1 MNYHFIAVGGAVMH
15 NLAIALHHKGH
26 TITGSD
32 DEIFDPAKLRLQT
45 LGLLPEAIGWFPEKI
60 HQNLD
65 AVIVGM
71 HARKENPE
79 LARACELGIKV
90 YSFPEF
96 LYEHS
101 KNKKRVV
108 IGGSHGKTTITAM
121 IMHVM
126 KQCEMDFDYLVGAQ
140 LEGFDVMVRI
150 SDTAPIMIFE
160 GDEYLTAPFD
170 PRPKFHLYHPH
181 VALIS
186 GIAWDH
192 INVFP
197 DFDEYVQQFWL
208 FAGMIE
214 PGGSF
219 IYNQEDELVR
229 NIAVNSMNEIVRIPY
244 NTPEYLVKDGHTYLR
259 HRNKVYKL
267 RIFGRHNLQNLAGAL
282 KVCRECGIS
291 DEDFL
296 KAIVSYEG
304 AAKRLEMIAS
314 KGDIHVFKD
323 FAHSPSKL
331 KATVSAVKEQYPG
344 SKLVACMELHTFSS
358 LSSGF
363 LEEYKGCMQ
372 DADEAIVY
380 FNPHTI
386 AMKKLPPIS
395 EEDVYEAF
403 EKEILKVYTDSEQLL
418 GELERK
424 NWDRTNLLMMSSGH
438 FDGIDLKKL
447 AAKIVSQDHS
457 HAR

>member
-1 MNYHFIAVGGAVMH
+1 MNYHFIAIGGAVMH

-26 TITGSD
+26 SITGSD
-32 DEIFDPAKLRLQT
+32 DEIFDPAKSRLQA
-45 LGLLPEAIGWFPEKI
+45 LGLLPETFGWFPEKI
-60 HQNLD
+60 NPKID

-71 HARKENPE
+71 HARRENPE
-79 LARACELGIKV
+79 LARAVELGIRV
-90 YSFPEF
+90 YSFPGF

-101 KNKKRVV
+101 RNKKRVV

-126 KQCEMDFDYLVGAQ
+126 MHCGMDFDYLVGAQ

-150 SDTAPIMIFE
+150 SETAPIMIFE

-197 DFDEYVQQFWL
+197 DFDEYVEQFWI

-214 PGGSF
+214 QGGSLV
-219 IYNQEDELVR
+219 YNQEDNLVR
-229 NIAVNSMNEIVRIPY
+229 DIAVNISGDFVRIPY
-244 NTPEYLVKDGHTYLR
+244 ETPAYIVNDGKTFVLNDSIEHPL
-259 HRNKVYKL
+259 KV
-267 RIFGRHNLQNLAGAL
+267 FGRHNLQNIAGAW

-291 DEDFL
+291 DQQFL
-296 KAIVSYEG
+296 EAIEKYEG
-304 AAKRLEMIAS
+304 AARRLEKIFS
-314 KGDIHVFKD
+314 SGQTNIYRD

-331 KATVSAVKEQYPG
+331 KATVSAVKEQYPAME
-344 SKLVACMELHTFSS
+344 LVACMELHTFSS

-363 LEEYKGCMQ
+363 LSEYNGCMQ

-386 AMKKLPPIS
+386 AMKKLPPID
-395 EEDVYEAF
+395 ENDVYEAF
-403 EKEILKVYTDSEQLL
+403 EKDGLRVYTDSKKLFSDL
-418 GELERK
+418 KAR
-424 NWDRTNLLMMSSGH
+424 NWHQSNLLLMSSGN
-438 FDGIDLKKL
+438 FDGIDLKEL
-447 AAKIVSQDHS
+447 QSMIGS
-457 HAR
+457 

>member
-1 MNYHFIAVGGAVMH
+1 MNYHFIAIGGAVMH

-26 TITGSD
+26 AITGSD
-32 DEIFDPAKLRLQT
+32 DEIFDPAKARLDA
-45 LGLLPEAIGWFPEKI
+45 LGLLPEDVGWFPEKI

-71 HARKENPE
+71 HARNDNPE
-79 LARACELGIKV
+79 LQAAIGSGVKV

-96 LYEHS
+96 LYEHAR
-101 KNKKRVV
+101 NKKRIV

-126 KQCEMDFDYLVGAQ
+126 RHFGLEFDYLVGSQ
-140 LEGFDVMVRI
+140 VQGFDVMVKV
-150 SDTAPIMIFE
+150 SDNAPFMVFE

-197 DFDEYVQQFWL
+197 DFDEYVKQFWL

-214 PGGSF
+214 PGGSL
-219 IYNQEDELVR
+219 IYNQEDPLVR
-229 NIAVNSMNEIVRIPY
+229 DIAMNLLHDMVRIAY
-244 NTPEYLVKDGHTYLR
+244 NTPEYFVRDGVTHLQ
-259 HRNKVYKL
+259 HNDKVYRLK
-267 RIFGRHNLQNLAGAL
+267 IFGRHNMQNLAGAM
-282 KVCRECGIS
+282 KVCSECGIS
-291 DEDFL
+291 DDDFL
-296 KAIVSYEG
+296 EAIKTYEG
-304 AAKRLEMIAS
+304 AARRLELIAA
-314 KGDIHVFKD
+314 KDQTHIYKD

-331 KATVSAVKEQYPG
+331 KATVTAVKEQFPE

-358 LSSGF
+358 LSGGF
-363 LEEYKGCMQ
+363 LQEYKDCMQ
-372 DADEAIVY
+372 HADEAIVY

-395 EEDVYEAF
+395 EEDVRAAF
-403 EKEILKVYTDSEQLL
+403 AKEGLMVYTDSKKLL
-418 GELERK
+418 SALENK
-424 NWDRTNLLMMSSGH
+424 NWNHANLLMMSSGN
-438 FDGIDLKKL
+438 FDGIDLNLL
-447 AAKIVSQDHS
+447 ANKILD
-457 HAR
+457 